1 MALWLWLWLH
11 DVKQMARP
19 FIFLSTV
26 SIISARILT
35 AQQSWCFLY
44 SHLLLYFLIRLFCC
58 VVYKYLTVKE
68 RLTSTCLL
76 LHTTGKQNRLVGF
89 WYSGSDAADV
99 RFVSGCQS
107 LHLFS
112 TLFRHFVFLYF
123 FFCFFTFLGS
133 SGWAAPCV
141 WFTDRTRRKR
151 KIPFPFAMYII
162 FQFGFVCVCA
172 VCSLC
177 ESLCCCCYFII
188 FRCISPLFS
197 SFFLSLE

>member
-1 MALWLWLWLH
+1 
-11 DVKQMARP
+11 
-19 FIFLSTV
+19 
-26 SIISARILT
+26 
-35 AQQSWCFLY
+35 
-44 SHLLLYFLIRLFCC
+44 LLLLCC
-58 VVYKYLTVKE
+58 VQIFDSKRKAYKYLFA
-68 RLTSTCLL
+68 STYNGG
-76 LHTTGKQNRLVGF
+76 GKNRLVGSRH
-89 WYSGSDAADV
+89 SGSDAADV

-151 KIPFPFAMYII
+151 KIPFTMYII

-177 ESLCCCCYFII
+177 EFVLL
-188 FRCISPLFS
+188 LFHHFPMFFPPFLFVF
-197 SFFLSLE
+197 SFARITKDFF